1 LQPPGLKHRKNFK
14 QRHFQAVCAGK
25 RANQR
30 IVETNFKKKDTV
42 LIELDHFRSHNKT
55 EVRIIGKAAETFG
68 YFSGKKTEVKFE

>member
-1 LQPPGLKHRKNFK
+1 
-14 QRHFQAVCAGK
+14 
-25 RANQR
+25 
-30 IVETNFKKKDTV
+30 VETNFKKKDTV